1 MFIYKKKIFFG
12 LVKIDS
18 YLFIYISNKTN
29 NMPKKMLTE
38 QQFNCKFWLLEQMKL
53 LEEQKLNDYQADKL
67 INLIEENKTNPVILE
82 IFNILQNLKK

>member
-1 MFIYKKKIFFG
+1 
-12 LVKIDS
+12 
-18 YLFIYISNKTN
+18 
-29 NMPKKMLTE
+29 MPKKMLTE